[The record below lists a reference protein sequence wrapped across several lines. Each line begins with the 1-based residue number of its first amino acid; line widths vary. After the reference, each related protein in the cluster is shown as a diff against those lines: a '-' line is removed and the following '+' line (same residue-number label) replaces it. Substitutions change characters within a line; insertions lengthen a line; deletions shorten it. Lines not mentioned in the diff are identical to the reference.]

1 VRRASRDGDVA
12 GRLIAPHLQLVA
24 LALWL
29 GAAAFFSFG
38 VAPAVF
44 ATLPSRTLAGAVV
57 GRTLPIVF
65 YAGIVVGALV
75 VVLQAAGGRT
85 ALRDVTALCGCLIVV
100 ACGVA
105 QFVVGPR
112 IERLRQE
119 IGGPI
124 EVLSADDAR
133 RAAFGRLHGISVAW
147 LGLAMLAAGVAL
159 VVAWRAQSPQSQ
171 YSSH

>member
-1 VRRASRDGDVA
+1 MA

-38 VAPAVF
+38 VAPALF
-44 ATLPSRTLAGAVV
+44 ATLPSRTMAGAVV

-65 YAGIVVGALV
+65 YAGIAVGSLV

-85 ALRDVTALCGCLIVV
+85 ALRDVTALCGCLIVA

-105 QFVVGPR
+105 QFVIAPR
-112 IERLRQE
+112 IGRLQRE
-119 IGGPI
+119 IGGPLDA
-124 EVLSADDAR
+124 LSADDAR
-133 RAAFGRLHGISVAW
+133 RAAFGRLHGMSVAW

-159 VVAWRAQSPQSQ
+159 VVAWRAETGPSH

>member
-1 VRRASRDGDVA
+1 MAE
-12 GRLIAPHLQLVA
+12 RLNAPLVQLVT

-29 GAAAFFSFG
+29 GAGAFFSF
-38 VAPAVF
+38 VLAPALF

-85 ALRDVTALCGCLIVV
+85 ALRDATALCGCLIVV

-105 QFVVGPR
+105 QFIVAPR
-112 IERLRQE
+112 IDRLRQE

-124 EVLSADDAR
+124 EVLSAAD
-133 RAAFGRLHGISVAW
+133 
-147 LGLAMLAAGVAL
+147 GVAL
-159 VVAWRAQSPQSQ
+159 VIAWRAESPPSQ

>member
-1 VRRASRDGDVA
+1 
-12 GRLIAPHLQLVA
+12 
-24 LALWL
+24 
-29 GAAAFFSFG
+29 
-38 VAPAVF
+38 
-44 ATLPSRTLAGAVV
+44 
-57 GRTLPIVF
+57 
-65 YAGIVVGALV
+65 
-75 VVLQAAGGRT
+75 
-85 ALRDVTALCGCLIVV
+85 LRDATALCGCLIVV

-105 QFVVGPR
+105 QFIVAPR
-112 IERLRQE
+112 IDRLRQE

-159 VVAWRAQSPQSQ
+159 VVAWRAESPPGQ

>member
-1 VRRASRDGDVA
+1 MA

-44 ATLPSRTLAGAVV
+44 ASLPSRTMAGAVV

-65 YAGIVVGALV
+65 YAGIAVGALV
-75 VVLQAAGGRT
+75 VILQAAGGRT
-85 ALRDVTALCGCLIVV
+85 ALRDVTALCGCLIVA

-105 QFVVGPR
+105 QFVIAPR
-112 IERLRQE
+112 IDRLRNE

-124 EVLSADDAR
+124 DALPVDDVR
-133 RAAFGRLHGISVAW
+133 RAAFGRLHGMSVAW

-159 VVAWRAQSPQSQ
+159 VVSWRADTVPSH